1 MRILLTGNMGYV
13 GPVVV
18 QYLRRKYPNAYLVGF
33 DSGLFAHCLTT
44 HEYPE
49 SVLDQQRFADVR
61 GITSADLVGFD
72 AVVHLAG
79 VSNDPIGHKFEPV
92 TEEINYHASLR
103 IARAASDARVR
114 NFVFASSC
122 SIYGAAKDDAP
133 RTEASPLNPL
143 TSYARSKISAEAA
156 LKRMDR
162 QGMVVTCLRFA
173 TACGMSDRLRLD
185 LVVNDFVASALASGE
200 IKILSDGSPW
210 RPLID
215 VHDMA
220 RAIDWAIARE
230 PDSGGEYLAV
240 NVGAERCNYQVR
252 ELAEAVARAIPSA
265 RITINQAAQPD
276 SRSYRVDFGLYVALA
291 PNHLPQVTLE
301 QSIDGL
307 RDGLINIGFID
318 VNFRNSRFVRLKVLE
333 SLVASQRL
341 LKDLRWAALDLNSKS
356 MVSLFPVEASWR
368 ARPHDEI

>member
-13 GPVVV
+13 GAVVV
-18 QYLRRKYPNAYLVGF
+18 KHLRRKYPNAYLVGF
-33 DSGLFAHCLTT
+33 DSGLFANCLATQ
-44 HEYPE
+44 EYPE

-61 GITSADLVGFD
+61 GIRSADLVGFD

-79 VSNDPIGHKFEPV
+79 ISNDPIGLKFEDV
-92 TEEINYHASLR
+92 TEEINYRASAQ
-103 IARAASDARVR
+103 IARAASDAGVR

-122 SIYGAAKDDAP
+122 SVYGAAKDDAP
-133 RTEASPLNPL
+133 RTESSPLSPL

-220 RAIDWAIARE
+220 RAIDWAILRE

-265 RITINQAAQPD
+265 RITINQDAQPD
-276 SRSYRVDFGLYVALA
+276 SRSYRVDFGLYFALA
-291 PNHLPQVTLE
+291 PAHRAQVTLE
-301 QSIDGL
+301 QSIQGL
-307 RDGLINIGFID
+307 RDGLVSLGFRD
-318 VNFRNSRFVRLKVLE
+318 ANFRDSRFVRLKVLE
-333 SLVASQRL
+333 SLVASRRL
-341 LKDLRWAALDLNSKS
+341 LKDLRWASQDLNGKS
-356 MVSLFPVEASWR
+356 MVSLFPVEASQR
-368 ARPHDEI
+368 ARAQ